1 MRNFMTLSRVRMK
14 CSDFRKG
21 EFIMKKIIT
30 LILVGCMALSI
41 GGCATEQDEPKSSS
55 FIDSNNM
62 DETNKIIAVKSGY
75 IYSFSDE
82 VPVGPAIDSFLHTNT
97 WKYFKSE
104 DNMDVVQCTGNCMYN
119 DKKVEAKIQFV
130 VNDDDSFEVNSLSLN
145 DIDQEL
151 TNILAFLGKAY
162 EYAGV
167 TVDLDDIT
175 DEIDGGAQN
184 SAPQNSTAQTSAT
197 TAENGDIGIIDTDDY
212 NLDEYYISD
221 TILDKLS
228 QDEVRTLLNAMYAHY
243 GYTFTTEQYA
253 QFFSSKPWYS
263 SRGTSMSDCESMF
276 NDYERKNKET
286 ITAYESRKGWR

>member
-1 MRNFMTLSRVRMK
+1 MTLSRVRMK

-41 GGCATEQDEPKSSS
+41 DGCATEQDEPKSSS